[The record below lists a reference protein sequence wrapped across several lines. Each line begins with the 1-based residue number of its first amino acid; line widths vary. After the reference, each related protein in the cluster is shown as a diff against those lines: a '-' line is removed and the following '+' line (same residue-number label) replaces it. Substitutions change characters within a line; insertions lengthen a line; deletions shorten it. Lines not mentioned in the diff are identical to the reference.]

1 MHDIQIPLR
10 PRRPLSLGIVT
21 ETWPPEVNGVARAVR
36 LMVDGLIARG
46 HHVGLIRPRQR
57 ADDSAA
63 PAPGIEASGRFRE
76 HLTRAITIPGYS
88 QLQLGAAWPDD
99 LQAIWRR
106 SPPDLVHVVTEG
118 PLGWAAVIAA
128 RRLGIPVSSDFHTN
142 FHSYS
147 RHYGVA
153 ILSSPVAALLRVL
166 HNWCDC
172 TMVPT
177 GEMRRDLATLDFRRL
192 AIVGRGIDTG
202 LFCPERRS
210 DALRRSWD
218 CGPSD
223 TVVLC
228 VSRIAAEKNLD
239 LFVHTTRAMRSLK
252 PDLRVVMVGDGPELA
267 RLRKRCPE
275 IIFTGMQTGEALAAH
290 YASGDLFLF
299 PSVTETFGN
308 VTVEAMASGLAVLA
322 YDYAAAREYI
332 EDGVSGVL
340 APYDDAEAFITRAR
354 WMLQSPACL
363 PALRAKARSRALEVS
378 ADRALDELEQVLLA
392 VAERALVLPTGTVIS
407 AQRT

>member
-1 MHDIQIPLR
+1 
-10 PRRPLSLGIVT
+10 
-21 ETWPPEVNGVARAVR
+21 
-36 LMVDGLIARG
+36 MVDGLIGRG
-46 HHVGLIRPRQR
+46 HHISMIRPRQR
-57 ADDSAA
+57 TDEGRS
-63 PAPGIEASGRFRE
+63 GEAGEGTAGRISER
-76 HLTRAITIPGYS
+76 LTRAITIPGYQ
-88 QLQLGAAWPDD
+88 QLQLGAAWPRT
-99 LQAIWRR
+99 LQRSWQA

-147 RHYGVA
+147 RHYGMG
-153 ILSSPVAALLRVL
+153 ILSTPVAALLRLL

-192 AIVGRGIDTG
+192 AIVSRGIDTG
-202 LFCPERRS
+202 LFSPARRS
-210 DALRRSWD
+210 DELRRSWN

-223 TVVLC
+223 TVVIC

-239 LFVHTTRAMRSLK
+239 LFVRTTRAMRTIN
-252 PDLRVVMVGDGPELA
+252 PAIRVVIVGDGPELA
-267 RLRKRCPE
+267 ELRKRAPE
-275 IIFTGMQTGEALAAH
+275 IIFAGMQTSEALAAH

-299 PSVTETFGN
+299 PSITETFGN

-340 APYDDAEAFITRAR
+340 APYDDAEAFVTRATS
-354 WMLQSPACL
+354 MLQSSACL
-363 PALRAKARSRALEVS
+363 PGLRVKARERALLVS
-378 ADRALDELEQVLLA
+378 ADRALDELEQVSLA
-392 VAERALVLPTGTVIS
+392 VAERAEVLPTGTIIS
-407 AQRT
+407 ARLS